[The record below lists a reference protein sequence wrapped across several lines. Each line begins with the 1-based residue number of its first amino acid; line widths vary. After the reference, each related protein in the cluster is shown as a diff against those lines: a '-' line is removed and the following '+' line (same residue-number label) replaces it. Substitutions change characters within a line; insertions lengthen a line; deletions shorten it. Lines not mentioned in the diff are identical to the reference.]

1 MVNGMG
7 NLSLVR
13 HHQHGFT
20 LIELVVVLAI
30 VALLLS
36 LATPHY
42 FHRLDK
48 SKETILRAN
57 LAATRD
63 VLDKFYG
70 DTGKYP
76 ERLETLVEK
85 KYLRSMPFDPITES
99 SQTWIIVA
107 PDTPEKG
114 GVFDIHSAAEGN
126 SSDGTPYS
134 EW

>member
-1 MVNGMG
+1 MVNAVANGSHP
-7 NLSLVR
+7 LPAQR
-13 HHQHGFT
+13 GFT

-36 LATPHY
+36 IATPLY

-48 SKETILRAN
+48 SKETVLRAN
-57 LAATRD
+57 LALTRD

-76 ERLETLVEK
+76 DRLETLVEK
-85 KYLRSMPFDPITES
+85 KYLRNLPVDPVTES
-99 SQTWIIVA
+99 ALTWIIMA
-107 PDTPEKG
+107 PDTPDKG
-114 GVFDIHSAAEGN
+114 GVFDIHSGAPGN

-134 EW
+134 DW